1 MNMIV
6 FEIKR
11 RLVPVLIWAVAIC
24 LALWGFVA
32 GAYPYYE
39 RSTAAIRKVMEGFP
53 KGFDAFFGVDIQI
66 LFSFGGFYNFVY
78 TYISLLAAIFM
89 LYLGISLFS
98 EEKRAGCTD
107 FLMTKPLSREMTF
120 ANKTAAGLL
129 MLILVSILYG
139 AVNLALYVKFSN
151 EIGVTVSHL
160 LLGSL
165 SMGMT
170 GLVFYGIGIMYATV
184 VNRVRSVGGTA
195 TLLGFAF
202 FILSAVIELLDQKV
216 LNYFALLR
224 YFAPYTVFSGG
235 TYQADRIA
243 AGAVVLFICLVIS
256 CNIYVRRDV
265 KAM

>member
-1 MNMIV
+1 MNMLI

-11 RLVPVLIWAVAIC
+11 RLVSVLIWAMAIC
-24 LALWGFVA
+24 LTLWGFIA
-32 GAYPYYE
+32 GAYPYYS

-53 KGFDAFFGVDIQI
+53 KGFGGFFGVDIQI
-66 LFSFGGFYNFVY
+66 LFSFGGFYNFVF
-78 TYISLLAAIFM
+78 TYISLLAAILM

-107 FLMTKPLSREMTF
+107 FLMTKPLSRERAF

-129 MLILVSILYG
+129 MLLLVSVLYG
-139 AVNLALYVKFSN
+139 TVNLALYVKFSN
-151 EIGVTVSHL
+151 ESGVTVRHL

-170 GLVFYGIGIMYATV
+170 GLVFYGIGILYATV
-184 VNRVRSVGGTA
+184 VNRVRNVGGTA

-202 FILSAVIELLDQKV
+202 FILSAVIGLLDKKV

-224 YFAPYTVFSGG
+224 YFEPYTVFRSG

-243 AGAVVLFICLVIS
+243 AGTVVLIICLVIS
-256 CNIYVRRDV
+256 CKIYVSRDV
-265 KAM
+265 RTI